1 MTDSESQQ
9 VSAGRHRLSSMLEP
23 RSIALVGASEKSF
36 WSQLIVAN
44 YKAFDYQG
52 KLFAVNRGGK
62 PAHGLPSFGSCVAI
76 GEAVDLALVYVPQDA
91 MLDAL
96 ADIAQAGI
104 RSAMIITS
112 GYADVGADGAKL
124 QEEMLACARA
134 LGITVWGPNCLGFNN
149 FSSRIP
155 VGALPA
161 VQPMLPGHVAVVS
174 QSGATA
180 FDLCEFAHSQNVGL
194 SFLAATGNEG
204 EISVVDVIDFLVD
217 HGGTKAIA
225 IFCEMIRD
233 PAGFIRAAEKARARG
248 KPLVILKVGRS
259 ELANAVARAH
269 TGSLVGDDKVFDAVC
284 RRHGVIGVRSAEDLI
299 VTAGLLAATGPLRA
313 QGLGVV
319 SLSGGACTLV
329 ADGAEDLGV
338 SLPAASPQTVARLRE
353 VLPSFASTL
362 NPLDITGAALRD
374 PDLFERVIPLMAQSP
389 EIGLMAISIPVPTGA
404 GQGLPPAL
412 QAIGRALAGMDKPAL
427 LVTTCPKA
435 LNDYSREV
443 IAANGLPYVVTGVDP
458 MVRAVGH
465 AFWWSRQVDSCSID
479 QRTRTLSSP
488 TETLLPERK
497 TLPSERRNLSSERAA
512 LHYLRNVGVPVIPGG
527 IATTVAEA
535 LVLAEGIAAPVA
547 LKIASPDIAHK
558 TEVGGVRL
566 QVAPKDA
573 ASAFESIM
581 ADVGR
586 ARPDARIDGIIVS
599 PMRSGGIELL
609 VGITRDATWGLILA
623 VGFGGVLVELLADV
637 ALAPLPVS
645 RDEVIDLLGRLRGAK
660 MFQGFR
666 GAPAIDVTAT
676 AEAIVKIGNA
686 AVALGS
692 DLQSLEINP
701 LLVRGDKIEALDALV
716 AWRDIHARDV

>member
-1 MTDSESQQ
+1 
-9 VSAGRHRLSSMLEP
+9 MLEP

-36 WSQLIVAN
+36 WSQLIFAN

-52 KLFAVNRGGK
+52 KLFAVNLGGK

-91 MLDAL
+91 VMEAL

-112 GYADVGADGAKL
+112 GYADVGVDGAKL
-124 QEEMLACARA
+124 QEEMLARARV

-149 FSSRIP
+149 FSSRTP

-180 FDLCEFAHSQNVGL
+180 FDLCEFAHSQNIGL

-204 EISVVDVIDFLVD
+204 EVSVVDVIDFLVD
-217 HGGTKAIA
+217 HEDTKSIA

-259 ELANAVARAH
+259 ELANAVAQAH
-269 TGSLVGDDKVFDAVC
+269 TGSLVGDDKVFDAIC
-284 RRHGVIGVRSAEDLI
+284 QRHGVIGVRSAEDLI
-299 VTAGLLAATGPLRA
+299 VTAGLLSATGPLRA

-329 ADGAEDLGV
+329 ADGAEDIGV
-338 SLPAASPQTVARLRE
+338 CLPAASPQTIARLRE

-389 EIGLMAISIPVPTGA
+389 EIGLMAISIPVPTGP

-412 QAIGRALAGMDKPAL
+412 QAIGRALAGVDKPAI

-435 LNDYSREV
+435 LNDFSRDV
-443 IAANGLPYVVTGVDP
+443 IAANALPYVVTGVDH

-465 AFWWSRQVDSCSID
+465 AFWWSRHVNDCLSEPA
-479 QRTRTLSSP
+479 TRMVSS
-488 TETLLPERK
+488 ERK
-497 TLPSERRNLSSERAA
+497 TLTSERRTLSSERAA
-512 LHYLRNVGVPVIPGG
+512 LHYLRNLGVPVIPGG
-527 IATTVAEA
+527 IAATAAEA
-535 LVLAEGIAAPVA
+535 LVLAEEIAAPVA

-573 ASAFESIM
+573 ASAFEAIM

-586 ARPDARIDGIIVS
+586 ACPDARIDGIIVS

-609 VGITRDATWGLILA
+609 VGVTRDATWGLILA

-637 ALAPLPVS
+637 ALAPLPVP

-666 GAPAIDVTAT
+666 GAPAIDVAAT
-676 AEAIVKIGNA
+676 ADVIVRIGDAAI
-686 AVALGS
+686 ALGS

-716 AWRDIHARDV
+716 AWRDIQTEDA

>member
-1 MTDSESQQ
+1 
-9 VSAGRHRLSSMLEP
+9 MLEP
-23 RSIALVGASEKSF
+23 RSIALMGASEKSL
-36 WSQLIVAN
+36 WSQLIFAN

-62 PAHGLPSFGSCVAI
+62 PAHGLPSFESCRAI

-91 MLDAL
+91 VLEAL
-96 ADIAQAGI
+96 ADIAAAGI
-104 RSAMIITS
+104 RCAMIITS

-124 QEEMLACARA
+124 QEEMLERARA

-149 FSSRIP
+149 FSSATP

-180 FDLCEFAHSQNVGL
+180 FDLYEFAHSQNIGL
-194 SFLAATGNEG
+194 SFLAATGNEC
-204 EISVVDVIDFLVD
+204 EISVVDVVDFLVD
-217 HGGTKAIA
+217 HEGTKAIA
-225 IFCEMIRD
+225 IFCEMVRD
-233 PAGFIRAAEKARARG
+233 PAGFKVAAEKARARG

-259 ELANAVARAH
+259 ELATAVAQAH
-269 TGSLVGDDKVFDAVC
+269 TGSLVGDDKVFDAIC
-284 RRHGVIGVRSAEDLI
+284 QRHGVIVVRSAADLI

-329 ADGAEDLGV
+329 ADAAEDIGV
-338 SLPAASPQTVARLRE
+338 SLPAASPQIVARLRE

-362 NPLDITGAALRD
+362 NPLDITGAAVRD
-374 PDLFERVIPLMAQSP
+374 PDLFERVIPLMAHSP
-389 EIGLMAISIPVPTGA
+389 HIGLMAISIPVPTGA
-404 GQGLPPAL
+404 GQGLPAAL
-412 QAIGRALAGMDKPAL
+412 QSIGRALAAVDKPAL

-443 IAANGLPYVVTGVDP
+443 IAENGLPYVVTGVDS

-465 AFWWSRQVDSCSID
+465 AFWWSRLVKGCSND
-479 QRTRTLSSP
+479 ALNVTASSEHKTP
-488 TETLLPERK
+488 SLERS
-497 TLPSERRNLSSERAA
+497 TLSSERAA
-512 LHYLRNVGVPVIPGG
+512 LLYLANFGVPVIPGG
-527 IATTVAEA
+527 VASSAAEA
-535 LVLAEGIAAPVA
+535 LALAEVIAAPVA

-566 QVAPKDA
+566 QVAAPDA
-573 ASAFESIM
+573 ATAFEAIM
-581 ADVGR
+581 ADVAR

-599 PMRSGGIELL
+599 PMRGAGIELL

-623 VGFGGVLVELLADV
+623 VGFGGVLVEVLADV
-637 ALAPLPVS
+637 VLAPLPVS
-645 RDEVIDLLGRLRGAK
+645 KAEVIDMLGRLRGAK
-660 MFQGFR
+660 MFQGHR
-666 GAPAIDVTAT
+666 GAPAIDVAG
-676 AEAIVKIGNA
+676 AADIIVKVGNA
-686 AVALGS
+686 AVALGC

-701 LLVRGDKIEALDALV
+701 LLMRGDQIEALDALV
-716 AWRDIHARDV
+716 TWRDIHAARV

>member
-1 MTDSESQQ
+1 
-9 VSAGRHRLSSMLEP
+9 MLEP

-36 WSQLIVAN
+36 WSQLIFAN
-44 YKAFDYQG
+44 YRAFDYRG

-62 PAHGLPSFGSCVAI
+62 PAHGLPSFGSCAAI

-104 RSAMIITS
+104 RSALIITS

-124 QEEMLACARA
+124 QEEMLARARG

-149 FSSRIP
+149 FSSRTP

-161 VQPMLPGHVAVVS
+161 VQPMLPGHLAIVS

-180 FDLCEFAHSQNVGL
+180 FDLCEFAHSQNIGL
-194 SFLAATGNEG
+194 SFLAATGNEA

-217 HGGTKAIA
+217 HEGTKAIA

-233 PAGFIRAAEKARARG
+233 PAGFIRAAEQARARG

-259 ELANAVARAH
+259 ELATAVAQAH
-269 TGSLVGDDKVFDAVC
+269 TGSLVGNDKVFDAIC
-284 RRHGVIGVRSAEDLI
+284 QRHGVIGVRSAEDLI
-299 VTAGLLAATGPLRA
+299 VTAGLLAATGPIRP

-329 ADGAEDLGV
+329 ADDAEEIGV
-338 SLPAASPQTVARLRE
+338 GLPAASPQTAAQLRE

-374 PDLFERVIPLMAQSP
+374 PDLFERVIPIMARSP
-389 EIGLMAISIPVPTGA
+389 QIGLMAISIPVPTGA

-412 QAIGRALAGMDKPAL
+412 QAIGRALARLDKPAI

-435 LNDYSREV
+435 LNDFSREV
-443 IAANGLPYVVTGVDP
+443 IAANGLPHVVTGVDH

-465 AFWWSRQVDSCSID
+465 AFWWSRQVDGCSSGAGAAAV
-479 QRTRTLSSP
+479 SSL
-488 TETLLPERK
+488 TEAQAPEEK
-497 TLPSERRNLSSERAA
+497 TPPSEPRTLSSERAV
-512 LHYLRNVGVPVIPGG
+512 LDYLRNRGVPVIPGG
-527 IATTVAEA
+527 IAATAAEA
-535 LVLAEGIAAPVA
+535 VVLAEAIAAPLA

-573 ASAFESIM
+573 ASAFESII
-581 ADVGR
+581 VEVRR
-586 ARPDARIDGIIVS
+586 ARPDAQIDGIIVS

-609 VGITRDATWGLILA
+609 VGVTRDATWGLTMAI
-623 VGFGGVLVELLADV
+623 GFGGVLVELLADV

-645 RDEVIDLLGRLRGAK
+645 KDEVIDMLGRLRGTK
-660 MFQGFR
+660 MLEGFR
-666 GAPAIDVTAT
+666 GARPIDAAAT
-676 AEAIVKIGNA
+676 ADVIVRIGNA
-686 AVALGS
+686 AIALGP

-701 LLVRGDKIEALDALV
+701 LLVRDDKIEALDALV
-716 AWRDIHARDV
+716 AWREVRPGDV

>member
-1 MTDSESQQ
+1 VTEGEFQQ

-36 WSQLIVAN
+36 WSQLIFAN

-62 PAHGLPSFGSCVAI
+62 PAHGLPSFGSCAAI
-76 GEAVDLALVYVPQDA
+76 GEVVDVALVYVPQDA
-91 MLDAL
+91 VLEAL
-96 ADIAQAGI
+96 SDISQAGI

-112 GYADVGADGAKL
+112 GYADVGAEGAKL
-124 QEEMLACARA
+124 QEEMLARARA

-149 FSSRIP
+149 FFSRTP

-180 FDLCEFAHSQNVGL
+180 FDLCEFAHSQNIGL

-204 EISVVDVIDFLVD
+204 EVSVVDVVDFLVD
-217 HGGTKAIA
+217 HEGTKAIA

-233 PAGFIRAAEKARARG
+233 PAGFICAAEKARARG

-259 ELANAVARAH
+259 ELAHAVAQAH
-269 TGSLVGDDKVFDAVC
+269 TGSLVGDDKAFDAIC
-284 RRHGVIGVRSAEDLI
+284 RRHGVIGVRTAEDLI
-299 VTAGLLAATGPLRA
+299 VTAGLLSATGPLRA

-319 SLSGGACTLV
+319 SLSGGACTLA
-329 ADGAEDLGV
+329 ADGAEDIGV
-338 SLPAASPQTVARLRE
+338 SLPAASPQIIARLRE

-374 PDLFERVIPLMAQSP
+374 PDLFERVIPIMAQSP

-412 QAIGRALAGMDKPAL
+412 PAIGRALAGMRKPAI
-427 LVTTCPKA
+427 LVTTCSKA
-435 LNDYSREV
+435 LNDFSREV
-443 IAANGLPYVVTGVDP
+443 IAANGLPYVVTGIDR

-465 AFWWSRQVDSCSID
+465 AFWWSRQVHS
-479 QRTRTLSSP
+479 RSSEQG
-488 TETLLPERK
+488 TQTVSSERK
-497 TLPSERRNLSSERAA
+497 TLPSERRTLSSERAA
-512 LHYLRNVGVPVIPGG
+512 LHYLRNFGVPVISGG
-527 IATTVAEA
+527 IAATAAEA
-535 LVLAEGIAAPVA
+535 VVLAEGIAASVA

-573 ASAFESIM
+573 ASAFEAIM
-581 ADVGR
+581 ADVR
-586 ARPDARIDGIIVS
+586 RVRPDARIDGIIVS
-599 PMRSGGIELL
+599 PMRCGGIELL
-609 VGITRDATWGLILA
+609 VGVTRDATWGLILA
-623 VGFGGVLVELLADV
+623 IGFGGVMVELLADV

-645 RDEVIDLLGRLRGAK
+645 RDEAIDMLGRLRGAK

-666 GAPAIDVTAT
+666 GAPAIDLAAT
-676 AEAIVKIGNA
+676 ADVIVKIGNA
-686 AVALGS
+686 AIVLGS

-701 LLVRGDKIEALDALV
+701 LLVRGDEIEALDALV
-716 AWRDIHARDV
+716 TWRNIHAEDV